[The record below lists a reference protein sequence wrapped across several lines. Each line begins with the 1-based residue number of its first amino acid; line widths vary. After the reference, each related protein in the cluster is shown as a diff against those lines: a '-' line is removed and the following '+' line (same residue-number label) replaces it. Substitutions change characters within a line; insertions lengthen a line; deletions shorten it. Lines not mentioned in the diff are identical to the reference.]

1 MKTETITQ
9 TNQKG
14 ARKEG
19 GRVRK
24 EEWEWKGERMG
35 EGGNGR
41 RQCVKSLSCCHADC
55 QAACQASVSVGGLPE
70 TTSKWTTTGCR
81 SARKTNIYIH
91 THICIRYIHMCV
103 CVRWGHN
110 MRDNLMSTPWRSLL
124 LCPRRNVLIK
134 IKRNFFDFDFIKC
147 DLNELGHIFP
157 QHTHTRTYISTL
169 CVSVCNAD

>member
-1 MKTETITQ
+1 M
-9 TNQKG
+9 N
-14 ARKEG
+14 
-19 GRVRK
+19 
-24 EEWEWKGERMG
+24 
-35 EGGNGR
+35 
-41 RQCVKSLSCCHADC
+41 SLSCCHADC

-157 QHTHTRTYISTL
+157 QHTHIYIYIHIYSMCICMQCRLIKQTAL
-169 CVSVCNAD
+169 CSRLRNIYNSAGRVYVDERGGVRGL